1 MREIKIPYAT
11 QKRTDNLEKHL
22 IQLVDDG
29 KPTLLDQS
37 VNYRAFITYN
47 GSLVTP
53 TGIELTIQDNQL
65 VLDSAKLDFPAGIYR
80 FEIWAEKDGQRAIYP
95 DTGMKRLV
103 INANATDLPNGTVTS
118 LTLDEFIEQF
128 KEAIKGIEGQG
139 PNADISIDVA
149 KRTITI
155 NGKSLT
161 IPEPVDLS
169 GLASKDDISGLV
181 KQTELA
187 EYVKKNDLP
196 DLTGYAK
203 MSDLP
208 DLTGYAKMSD
218 LPSVTDL
225 VNKSELANYAKKS
238 EIPSTPDLTP
248 YETKENAEKTYA
260 TKQALADIQLTPGK
274 DGENGKSAYDI
285 AKEHGYTDTEENWLK
300 SLHGRDG
307 IDGKSGQNGV
317 NGLSA
322 YEVAQKNG
330 FSGTEQEW
338 LDSLK
343 GKDGQDA
350 DDVDLSNYAT
360 KDDLK
365 TVTSNTTRH
374 APTAWT
380 LDRTTNPW
388 TIWFDNGCGLQFL
401 DYSTAPT
408 VYGYGFSVNTQNTK
422 IDAWPL
428 MGTII
433 SASRGTLTLDNIS
446 KLHGSADYW
455 GPNTTVINPIK
466 TDASNYD
473 WSNVY
478 FNDEDRAKSDD
489 YHYNRQRNIFRVM
502 YELGIWSID
511 DIKPFGLTNKG

>member
-1 MREIKIPYAT
+1 MREIKIPYVT
-11 QKRTDNLEKHL
+11 QKRTDNLEKYL
-22 IQLVDDG
+22 IQLIDDG
-29 KPTLLDQS
+29 KPTPLDKS
-37 VNYRAFITYN
+37 VNYRAFITYD

-65 VLDSAKLDFPAGIYR
+65 VLDSAKLDLPAGIYR

-103 INANATDLPNGTVTS
+103 INANAIDLPNGTVTS
-118 LTLDEFIEQF
+118 LTLDEFVKEF
-128 KEAIKGIEGQG
+128 KEAAKGIKGQG

-161 IPEPVDLS
+161 IPEPVDLG
-169 GLASKDDISGLV
+169 GLASKDDIAGLV

-208 DLTGYAKMSD
+208 
-218 LPSVTDL
+218 SVTDL
-225 VNKSELANYAKKS
+225 VKKSELA
-238 EIPSTPDLTP
+238 
-248 YETKENAEKTYA
+248 
-260 TKQALADIQLTPGK
+260 
-274 DGENGKSAYDI
+274 
-285 AKEHGYTDTEENWLK
+285 
-300 SLHGRDG
+300 
-307 IDGKSGQNGV
+307 
-317 NGLSA
+317 
-322 YEVAQKNG
+322 
-330 FSGTEQEW
+330 
-338 LDSLK
+338 
-343 GKDGQDA
+343 
-350 DDVDLSNYAT
+350 NYAT

-388 TIWFDNGCGLQFL
+388 TIWFDNGCGLQFHN
-401 DYSTAPT
+401 YGTAGSI
-408 VYGYGFSVNTQNTK
+408 YGYGFSANERNTNLVVY
-422 IDAWPL
+422 PL
-428 MGTII
+428 SGVVM
-433 SASRGTLTLDNIS
+433 SASHGSLTLDVIS
-446 KLHGSADYW
+446 KKTGNFEYW
-455 GPNTTVINPIK
+455 ASDTKVINPIR
-466 TDASNYD
+466 TDADGYD

-478 FNDEDRAKSDD
+478 FNDESRAKKGQ
-489 YHYNRQRNIFRVM
+489 HYTDRQRVMLRVM

-511 DIKPFGLTNKG
+511 DIKPFGLTKKEG

>member
-1 MREIKIPYAT
+1 MREIKIPYVT
-11 QKRTDNLEKHL
+11 QKRTDNLEKYL
-22 IQLVDDG
+22 IQLIDDG
-29 KPTLLDQS
+29 KPTPLDKS
-37 VNYRAFITYN
+37 VNYRAFITYD

-65 VLDSAKLDFPAGIYR
+65 VLDSAKLDLPAGIYR

-103 INANATDLPNGTVTS
+103 INANAIDLPNGTVTS
-118 LTLDEFIEQF
+118 LTLDEFVKEF
-128 KEAIKGIEGQG
+128 KEAAKGIKGQG

-161 IPEPVDLS
+161 IPEPVDLG
-169 GLASKDDISGLV
+169 GLASKDDIAGLV

-208 DLTGYAKMSD
+208 
-218 LPSVTDL
+218 SVTDL
-225 VNKSELANYAKKS
+225 VKKSELA
-238 EIPSTPDLTP
+238 
-248 YETKENAEKTYA
+248 
-260 TKQALADIQLTPGK
+260 
-274 DGENGKSAYDI
+274 
-285 AKEHGYTDTEENWLK
+285 
-300 SLHGRDG
+300 
-307 IDGKSGQNGV
+307 
-317 NGLSA
+317 
-322 YEVAQKNG
+322 
-330 FSGTEQEW
+330 
-338 LDSLK
+338 
-343 GKDGQDA
+343 
-350 DDVDLSNYAT
+350 NYAT

-374 APTAWT
+374 APMAWT

-401 DYSTAPT
+401 DYSTVPT
-408 VYGYGFSVNTQNTK
+408 VYGYGFSVNTQNTRL
-422 IDAWPL
+422 DTWPL

-433 SASRGTLTLDNIS
+433 SASRGTLTLNNIS

-511 DIKPFGLTNKG
+511 DIKPFGLTKKEG

>member
-1 MREIKIPYAT
+1 MREIKIPYVT
-11 QKRTDNLEKHL
+11 QKRTDNLEKYL
-22 IQLVDDG
+22 IQLIDDG

-37 VNYRAFITYN
+37 VNYRAFITYD

-128 KEAIKGIEGQG
+128 KEATKGIKGQG

-161 IPEPVDLS
+161 IPEPVDLG
-169 GLASKDDISGLV
+169 GLASKDDIAGLV

-187 EYVKKNDLP
+187 EYVKKN
-196 DLTGYAK
+196 
-203 MSDLP
+203 DLP

-238 EIPSTPDLTP
+238 DLPVIPDLTP
-248 YETKENAEKTYA
+248 FLKTADADKKFA
-260 TKQALADIQLTPGK
+260 TKSEIPSL
-274 DGENGKSAYDI
+274 DGYARK
-285 AKEHGYTDTEENWLK
+285 T
-300 SLHGRDG
+300 
-307 IDGKSGQNGV
+307 
-317 NGLSA
+317 
-322 YEVAQKNG
+322 
-330 FSGTEQEW
+330 
-338 LDSLK
+338 
-343 GKDGQDA
+343 
-350 DDVDLSNYAT
+350 DLSNYAT

-401 DYSTAPT
+401 DYSTVPT
-408 VYGYGFSVNTQNTK
+408 VYGYGFSVNTQNTN
-422 IDAWPL
+422 INTWPL

-489 YHYNRQRNIFRVM
+489 YRYNRQRNIFRVM

-511 DIKPFGLTNKG
+511 DIKPFGLTKKEG

>member
-1 MREIKIPYAT
+1 
-11 QKRTDNLEKHL
+11 
-22 IQLVDDG
+22 
-29 KPTLLDQS
+29 
-37 VNYRAFITYN
+37 
-47 GSLVTP
+47 
-53 TGIELTIQDNQL
+53 
-65 VLDSAKLDFPAGIYR
+65 
-80 FEIWAEKDGQRAIYP
+80 
-95 DTGMKRLV
+95 
-103 INANATDLPNGTVTS
+103 
-118 LTLDEFIEQF
+118 
-128 KEAIKGIEGQG
+128 
-139 PNADISIDVA
+139 
-149 KRTITI
+149 
-155 NGKSLT
+155 
-161 IPEPVDLS
+161 
-169 GLASKDDISGLV
+169 
-181 KQTELA
+181 
-187 EYVKKNDLP
+187 
-196 DLTGYAK
+196 
-203 MSDLP
+203 
-208 DLTGYAKMSD
+208 MSD

-338 LDSLK
+338 LNSLK

-388 TIWFDNGCGLQFL
+388 TIWLDNGCGLQFL

-511 DIKPFGLTNKG
+511 DIKPFGLTKKEV

>member
-1 MREIKIPYAT
+1 MREIKIPYVT
-11 QKRTDNLEKHL
+11 QKRTDNLEKYL
-22 IQLVDDG
+22 IQLIDDG

-139 PNADISIDVA
+139 PNADISIDIDR
-149 KRTITI
+149 RTITI

-161 IPEPVDLS
+161 IPEPVDLG
-169 GLASKDDISGLV
+169 GLASKDDIAGLV
-181 KQTELA
+181 KQT
-187 EYVKKNDLP
+187 
-196 DLTGYAK
+196 
-203 MSDLP
+203 
-208 DLTGYAKMSD
+208 
-218 LPSVTDL
+218 
-225 VNKSELANYAKKS
+225 ELANYAKKS

-343 GKDGQDA
+343 GKDA

-388 TIWFDNGCGLQFL
+388 TIWLDNGCGLQFL

-511 DIKPFGLTNKG
+511 DIKPFGLTKKEG

>member
-1 MREIKIPYAT
+1 MREIKIPYVT
-11 QKRTDNLEKHL
+11 QKRTDNLEKYL
-22 IQLVDDG
+22 IKLIDDG

-37 VNYRAFITYN
+37 VNYRAFITYD

-128 KEAIKGIEGQG
+128 KEATKGIKGQG

-161 IPEPVDLS
+161 IPEPVDLG
-169 GLASKDDISGLV
+169 GLASKDDIAGLV

-187 EYVKKNDLP
+187 EYVKKN
-196 DLTGYAK
+196 
-203 MSDLP
+203 DLP

-238 EIPSTPDLTP
+238 DLPVIPDLTP
-248 YETKENAEKTYA
+248 FLKTADADKKFA
-260 TKQALADIQLTPGK
+260 TKSEIPSL
-274 DGENGKSAYDI
+274 DGYARK
-285 AKEHGYTDTEENWLK
+285 T
-300 SLHGRDG
+300 
-307 IDGKSGQNGV
+307 
-317 NGLSA
+317 
-322 YEVAQKNG
+322 
-330 FSGTEQEW
+330 
-338 LDSLK
+338 
-343 GKDGQDA
+343 
-350 DDVDLSNYAT
+350 DLSNYAT

-401 DYSTAPT
+401 DYSTVPT
-408 VYGYGFSVNTQNTK
+408 VYGYGFSVNTQNTN

-489 YHYNRQRNIFRVM
+489 YRCNRQRNIFRVM

-511 DIKPFGLTNKG
+511 DIKPFGLTKKEG

>member
-1 MREIKIPYAT
+1 MREIKIPYVT
-11 QKRTDNLEKHL
+11 QKRTDNLEKYL
-22 IQLVDDG
+22 IQLIDDG

-37 VNYRAFITYN
+37 VNYRAFITYD

-103 INANATDLPNGTVTS
+103 INANAIDLPKGTVTS
-118 LTLDEFIEQF
+118 LTLDEFV
-128 KEAIKGIEGQG
+128 KEFREATKGIEGQG

-161 IPEPVDLS
+161 IPEPVDLG
-169 GLASKDDISGLV
+169 GLASKDDIAGLV

-187 EYVKKNDLP
+187 EYVKKN
-196 DLTGYAK
+196 
-203 MSDLP
+203 DLP

-238 EIPSTPDLTP
+238 DLPVIPDLTP
-248 YETKENAEKTYA
+248 FLKTADADKKFA
-260 TKQALADIQLTPGK
+260 TKSEIPSL
-274 DGENGKSAYDI
+274 DGYARK
-285 AKEHGYTDTEENWLK
+285 T
-300 SLHGRDG
+300 
-307 IDGKSGQNGV
+307 
-317 NGLSA
+317 
-322 YEVAQKNG
+322 
-330 FSGTEQEW
+330 
-338 LDSLK
+338 
-343 GKDGQDA
+343 
-350 DDVDLSNYAT
+350 DLSNYAT

-401 DYSTAPT
+401 DYSTVPT
-408 VYGYGFSVNTQNTK
+408 VYGYGFSVNTQNTN

-511 DIKPFGLTNKG
+511 DIKPFGLTKKEG